1 MQGNNYDSRSYE
13 SGGQGYHYS
22 LARLPLPFHRPP
34 LRYEM
39 TSLCRSAPRAPL
51 SRAPPRPFPPPRA
64 CRYADLSYYYSNP
77 NGSTYHESDSGQAT
91 YTTGSGQT
99 FTADKSGGNT
109 GG

>member
-1 MQGNNYDSRSYE
+1 
-13 SGGQGYHYS
+13 
-22 LARLPLPFHRPP
+22 
-34 LRYEM
+34 
-39 TSLCRSAPRAPL
+39 
-51 SRAPPRPFPPPRA
+51 
-64 CRYADLSYYYSNP
+64 LSYYYSNP